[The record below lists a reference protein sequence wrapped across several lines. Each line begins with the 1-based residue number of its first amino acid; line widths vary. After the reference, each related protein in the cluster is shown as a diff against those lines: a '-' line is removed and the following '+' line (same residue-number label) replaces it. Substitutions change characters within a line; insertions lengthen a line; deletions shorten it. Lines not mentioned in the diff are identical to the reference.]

1 MKDIQVFRFI
11 EELDAFVV
19 TKEFKYVSEQLGLE
33 EWNAVV
39 WIGRLL
45 IMDNDFGEHLFDNWE
60 EREEREVEAQK
71 LGIDSSDLMIV
82 VADKFINEQDGPCNA
97 PEIRKAF
104 WTDVLKSLRLSFD
117 FLFQKAYLT
126 NERVKELFPEDY
138 ISDLDQRIYR
148 IKNELVNCA

>member
-11 EELDAFVV
+11 EELDAFIV
-19 TKEFKYVSEQLGLE
+19 TEEFKYVSKQLGLE
-33 EWNAVV
+33 EWNPVV

-60 EREEREVEAQK
+60 EREEKEVLAQK
-71 LGIDSSDLMIV
+71 LGVDSSDLMII
-82 VADKFINEQDGPCNA
+82 VADKFINEQDGPCNI

-117 FLFQKAYLT
+117 LLFQKARLM
-126 NERVKELFPEDY
+126 NERTKELFPEDY
-138 ISDLDQRIYR
+138 ISDLEQRITR
-148 IKNELVNCA
+148 IKNELAN

>member
-33 EWNAVV
+33 EWNSVV

-45 IMDNDFGEHLFDNWE
+45 VMDNDFGEHLFDNWE
-60 EREEREVEAQK
+60 EREEREVAAQK

-82 VADKFINEQDGPCNA
+82 VADKFINEQDGPCNT
-97 PEIRKAF
+97 PEIRRAF

-117 FLFQKAYLT
+117 FLFQKAHLT

-138 ISDLDQRIYR
+138 ISDLDQRISR
-148 IKNELVNCA
+148 IKNELVNQD